1 MRNTECSVQNTGV
14 ECRILHVGRY
24 CCMGHKKTLKEAKE
38 ALANALKSLEEIRM
52 TRRDDPKLVAL
63 KADIRRS
70 IAPNRKAKIA
80 KAA

>member
-1 MRNTECSVQNTGV
+1 MAG
-14 ECRILHVGRY
+14 HY
-24 CCMGHKKTLKEAKE
+24 CMGHKKKTLNEAQE
-38 ALANALKSLEEIRM
+38 ALATALQDLEQIRM

-70 IAPNRKAKIA
+70 IGPNQKSKVA

>member
-1 MRNTECSVQNTGV
+1 
-14 ECRILHVGRY
+14 
-24 CCMGHKKTLKEAKE
+24 MGHKKRTLNEAKE
-38 ALANALKSLEEIRM
+38 ALATALQGLEQIRM

-70 IAPNRKAKIA
+70 IGPNRKPTVA

>member
-1 MRNTECSVQNTGV
+1 MGRKK
-14 ECRILHVGRY
+14 ILN
-24 CCMGHKKTLKEAKE
+24 EAKE
-38 ALANALKSLEEIRM
+38 ALANALQGLEQIRM

-70 IAPNRKAKIA
+70 IGPNLKSKAA

>member
-1 MRNTECSVQNTGV
+1 M
-14 ECRILHVGRY
+14 GR
-24 CCMGHKKTLKEAKE
+24 KKTLNEAKE
-38 ALANALKSLEEIRM
+38 ALANALQGLEQIRM

-70 IAPNRKAKIA
+70 IGPNPKSKAA